1 MIVKLQE
8 MPNIMNKINKIRI
21 VMQDTLRWRK
31 CRKYKIKINKLN
43 KSKEK
48 EKDRNKDKDRDR
60 KLEIKVEMLVKK
72 KVNKSSQQIY
82 MMDQNK

>member
-1 MIVKLQE
+1 

-60 KLEIKVEMLVKK
+60 DRKLEIKVEMFVKK
-72 KVNKSSQQIY
+72 KVNKSSQ
-82 MMDQNK
+82 